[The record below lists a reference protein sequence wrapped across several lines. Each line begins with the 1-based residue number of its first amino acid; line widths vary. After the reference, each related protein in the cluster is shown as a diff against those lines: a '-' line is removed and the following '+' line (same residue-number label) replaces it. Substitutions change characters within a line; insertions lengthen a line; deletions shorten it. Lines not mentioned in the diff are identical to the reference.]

1 MLFATEVWKLRPFI
15 YLLNFLLMVSL
26 PLLLGWLIARRRHIS
41 WRFFGIGAATFV
53 LSQVAHIPFNYLVS
67 SNLPEQV
74 AQLPERALLLLS
86 AAFLGLSAGVFEE
99 GARYLAYRFWAK
111 DARSWGK
118 GLMMGA
124 GHGGAES
131 ILLGLLGALNVSIL
145 FGYRAGYF
153 QTLIPSE
160 QAPQVQAVLNQMST
174 MPWFE
179 ALFGALERVFVLVI
193 QMALSLMVMQVFTR
207 GKLRWLFL
215 AVIWHALIDGLV
227 VVTVSLSG
235 VYAAEA
241 VTALAML
248 ISLAII
254 YALKSPEPE
263 APVLEPLPEAGPA
276 RLIEIEPTK
285 DKLEDSR
292 YV

>member
-1 MLFATEVWKLRPFI
+1 LIF
-15 YLLNFLLMVSL
+15 LLNFLLMVSL
-26 PLLLGWLIARRRHIS
+26 PLALGWFIARRRHIS

-53 LSQVAHIPFNYLVS
+53 LAQVAHIPFNYLVGE
-67 SNLPEQV
+67 NLPAQVEQMPET
-74 AQLPERALLLLS
+74 LPLLLS

-111 DARSWGK
+111 DARSWGR

-153 QTLIPSE
+153 QALIPSE
-160 QAPQVQAVLNQMST
+160 QAPQVEAVVSQMLT
-174 MPWFE
+174 IPWFE
-179 ALFGALERVFVLVI
+179 VLFGALERVFVLVI

-207 GKLRWLFL
+207 GKLRWLLL
-215 AVIWHALIDGLV
+215 AIGWHALIDGLV
-227 VVTVSLSG
+227 VVTVSTSG
-235 VYAAEA
+235 VYVAEA
-241 VTALAML
+241 ITALAMV
-248 ISLAII
+248 ISLAVIF
-254 YALKSPEPE
+254 ALREPEPE
-263 APVLEPLPEAGPA
+263 AAVLEPLPEVGPA
-276 RLIEIEPTK
+276 RPMKIEPTK